1 MIRDRGVVLSSMI
14 PTFSHLGSIVLG
26 TLVEQ
31 IAMAG
36 ADVRF
41 AHTGGGALLKADA
54 DAERRLALVGAHPV
68 AGGAPII
75 DDESLPKSAARRV
88 ARYVRETIDPRLD
101 GDAPRFRDPA
111 GEVERLVATGVGSAL
126 LFWDTHYERLVPEL
140 TRAGMR
146 VYGYLAR
153 PPMAASQVHAREKLH
168 GIKHGV
174 TDARLRAK
182 ERRHLARL
190 RSLSGA
196 RNICALDAEWY
207 DRHGIDCSYLPNTWP
222 DAFGDAWPSLR
233 RGAEGRRQGI
243 HILGNIGVL
252 SSTGNYYGMLY
263 LADRVLPLLK
273 QELKATDFTINICG
287 RFEFPPAL
295 DHLRREPNV
304 AIRGFVPDIE
314 EEMLGNQIF
323 LVLNNAGPYP
333 GGYTRV
339 IFAFSSG
346 SCLIAHRRLAE
357 SMPELIHDENCLLGD
372 TPESITGL
380 IVAAARDSAL
390 RGRIGEAAR
399 RTYIERYRPAIIADD
414 LVRMMTGKGS

>member
-1 MIRDRGVVLSSMI
+1 MIRERVVVLSSMV

-31 IAMAG
+31 LAVAG

-54 DAERRLALVGAHPV
+54 DAEQRLALVGAHPV
-68 AGGAPII
+68 AGTGPII
-75 DDESLPKSAARRV
+75 VDESLPKSAARRV
-88 ARYVRETIDPRLD
+88 ARYVRETIDPGVD

-111 GEVERLVATGVGSAL
+111 AEVERLMASGAGSAL
-126 LFWDTHYERLVPEL
+126 LFWDTHYERLAPAL
-140 TRAGMR
+140 SRAGMR

-153 PPMAASQVHAREKLH
+153 PPMAASQVHARERLRGLKR
-168 GIKHGV
+168 GV
-174 TDARLRAK
+174 ANARLRAK
-182 ERRHLARL
+182 ERRHLQRL
-190 RSLSGA
+190 RDLFGA
-196 RNICALDAEWY
+196 RNICALDATWY
-207 DRHGIDCSYLPNTWP
+207 DRHGVGCSYLPNTWP

-233 RGAEGRRQGI
+233 RAAEGRRQGV

-263 LADRVLPLLK
+263 LADQVLPLLK
-273 QELKATDFTINICG
+273 QKLKATDFTINICG

-295 DHLRREPNV
+295 DHLRREPSV
-304 AIRGFVPDIE
+304 AIRGFVPDID
-314 EEMLGNQIF
+314 EEMLGNHIF

-339 IFAFSSG
+339 IYAFSSG

-357 SMPELIHDENCLLGD
+357 SMPELVHDENCLLGD
-372 TPESITGL
+372 TPEGITGL
-380 IVAAARDSAL
+380 IMAAANDPAL

-399 RTYIERYRPAIIADD
+399 RTYLTRYRPAIIAED
-414 LVRMMTGKGS
+414 LVRMMMGHRA

>member
-1 MIRDRGVVLSSMI
+1 MIPERVVVLSSMV

-31 IAMAG
+31 IAIAG

-68 AGGAPII
+68 EGVAPII
-75 DDESLPKSAARRV
+75 DDESLPKSTPRRV
-88 ARYVRETIDPRLD
+88 ARYVRETIDPRID

-111 GEVERLVATGVGSAL
+111 AEVERLVASGAGSAL
-126 LFWDTHYERLVPEL
+126 LFWDTHYERLVPAL
-140 TRAGMR
+140 SRAGMR

-153 PPMAASQVHAREKLH
+153 PPMAASQVHAREKLR
-168 GIKHGV
+168 GLKRGV

-182 ERRHLARL
+182 ERRHLQRL
-190 RSLSGA
+190 RSLAGA
-196 RNICALDAEWY
+196 RNICALDASWY
-207 DRHGIDCSYLPNTWP
+207 DRHGIGCRYLPNTWP

-233 RGAEGRRQGI
+233 RAAEARREGI

-263 LADRVLPLLK
+263 LADQVLPLLK
-273 QELKATDFTINICG
+273 RELRADFTINICG

-304 AIRGFVPDIE
+304 ALRGFVPDID
-314 EEMLGNQIF
+314 EEMLGNHIF

-357 SMPELIHDENCLLGD
+357 SMPELVHDENCLLGD
-372 TPESITGL
+372 TPESITAL
-380 IVAAARDSAL
+380 IAAAVGDPAL
-390 RGRIGEAAR
+390 RSRIGEAAR
-399 RTYIERYRPAIIADD
+399 RTYLERYRPAIVADD
-414 LVRMMTGKGS
+414 LVRMMMGKGP